1 MRSDALIDVIDV
13 TTYRI
18 PTDACE
24 ADGTL
29 EWCATDLL
37 LVEVKGG
44 GCSGLGYS
52 YTAAAAAAILIRD
65 LLTPPLLKQDAF
77 DIPGLWLSMNR
88 ALRNAGR
95 PGLGLMAISA
105 VDQALWDLKAK
116 LLGVSL
122 TTLWGRCRESVPL
135 YASGG
140 FTNYSSARLQ
150 QQLRGWAEQQFPA
163 VKMKLSG
170 ELKNDVRHIH
180 EARAAIGDRVGLMV
194 DANGAY
200 QPRQAQALFDD
211 LHGCDVCWFEEPVS
225 SDDLAGLRWLRD
237 QAPPKLAI
245 AAGEYGWDVD
255 YYRHMLTI
263 GAVDVL
269 QADATRCGYTGF
281 LQVAPLG
288 DAFHTPISAHCAPA
302 IHAPLCTAI
311 PNLQHLEY
319 FHDHV
324 RIESMIFDGLPEL
337 HDGALWPDIN
347 CLGHGLSLRRE
358 ALDKYRL

>member
-1 MRSDALIDVIDV
+1 MRSDALIDAVNV
-13 TTYRI
+13 EAYRI

-29 EWCATDLL
+29 AWCATDLL

-52 YTAAAAAAILIRD
+52 YTAAAAAAVLIRD
-65 LLTPPLLKQDAF
+65 LLIPPLLKQDAF

-140 FTNYSSARLQ
+140 FTNYSSERLQ

-170 ELKNDVRHIH
+170 EL
-180 EARAAIGDRVGLMV
+180 
-194 DANGAY
+194 
-200 QPRQAQALFDD
+200 
-211 LHGCDVCWFEEPVS
+211 S
-225 SDDLAGLRWLRD
+225 TLR
-237 QAPPKLAI
+237 
-245 AAGEYGWDVD
+245 
-255 YYRHMLTI
+255 
-263 GAVDVL
+263 
-269 QADATRCGYTGF
+269 
-281 LQVAPLG
+281 
-288 DAFHTPISAHCAPA
+288 
-302 IHAPLCTAI
+302 
-311 PNLQHLEY
+311 
-319 FHDHV
+319 
-324 RIESMIFDGLPEL
+324 
-337 HDGALWPDIN
+337 
-347 CLGHGLSLRRE
+347 
-358 ALDKYRL
+358 